1 MRTRTADSS
10 RRVSELMGQLGRR
23 TRAAPLFGSGSRVR
37 PMSRR
42 RQWFWFLIVFG
53 ASGLLLAAAQFQ
65 GGNPQLSAYLVGVI
79 ALLMLGGA
87 VVVSSGSRN

>member
-1 MRTRTADSS
+1 
-10 RRVSELMGQLGRR
+10 
-23 TRAAPLFGSGSRVR
+23 
-37 PMSRR
+37 MSRR
-42 RQWFWFLIVFG
+42 RQWFWFLIVSG

-87 VVVSSGSRN
+87 VVVRSGSRSE